1 MSNVFDRLYQG
12 SHAITELSSVVV
24 HLVRER
30 PLCDTR
36 TARDLFFAYIA
47 VVQEHLDLVDRHL
60 FQPLLARPEAEV
72 HHTAEDFKTDAR
84 EVRRVF
90 SEYVVRWSSVKQR
103 RLVVGS
109 DHHQFVEET
118 EAVLGIVLDHVQREI
133 EGLFPLARQ
142 YGKAP
147 AIAA

>member
-1 MSNVFDRLYQG
+1 MTSVFDRLHHG

-36 TARDLFFAYIA
+36 VARDLFFAYIA

-60 FQPLLARPEAEV
+60 FRPLLAHGRPEV
-72 HHTAEDFKTDAR
+72 HRLAEDFKTDAR

-90 SEYVVRWSSVKQR
+90 TEYVVRWSSARNRQLR
-103 RLVVGS
+103 IGP
-109 DHHQFVEET
+109 DHGAFVEET

-133 EGLFPLARQ
+133 ETLFPLARQ
-142 YGKAP
+142 YTRATP
-147 AIAA
+147 IAA